1 VTQGTVAPGT
11 SAFTTTMKNTT
22 SKMRSAP
29 GAPASTGKVA
39 RMIGT
44 APRSP
49 THPT

>member
-1 VTQGTVAPGT
+1 VAPGIN
-11 SAFTTTMKNTT
+11 ALITTMKNTT
-22 SKMRSAP
+22 SKIDTAP

-49 THPT
+49 THPM